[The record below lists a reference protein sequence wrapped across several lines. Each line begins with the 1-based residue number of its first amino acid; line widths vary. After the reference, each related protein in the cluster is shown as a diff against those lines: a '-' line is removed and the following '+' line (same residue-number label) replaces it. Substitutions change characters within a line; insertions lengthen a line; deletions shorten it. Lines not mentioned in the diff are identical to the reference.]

1 MLRLAALGGSRL
13 ALNGG
18 ARLGASSSISASS
31 ALSSRALHWARVAE
45 PLVPAPAIVGSV
57 RLKKKGSHTKHLR
70 ATKVTVHG
78 ELDEEAG
85 EFAGKVNT
93 IHGKLFEVAL
103 DLVWDE
109 PIVGVAEG
117 DEITLRELHAAVP
130 GGAGAAMILADDI
143 DAR

>member
-1 MLRLAALGGSRL
+1 M
-13 ALNGG
+13 
-18 ARLGASSSISASS
+18 
-31 ALSSRALHWARVAE
+31 
-45 PLVPAPAIVGSV
+45 VPAPAIVGSV

-103 DLVWDE
+103 DDGRVIKAKLAGKLIRILRLRLGDKVRVQYDLEMDEDDQTPFITGRLVADT
-109 PIVGVAEG
+109 PG
-117 DEITLRELHAAVP
+117 DQNTP
-130 GGAGAAMILADDI
+130 
-143 DAR
+143 